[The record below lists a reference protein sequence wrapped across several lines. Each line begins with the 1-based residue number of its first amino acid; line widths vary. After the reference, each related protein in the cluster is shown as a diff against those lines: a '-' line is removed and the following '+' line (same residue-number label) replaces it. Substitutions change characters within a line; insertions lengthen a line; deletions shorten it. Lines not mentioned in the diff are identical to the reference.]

1 MEVFS
6 FLASR
11 RMDMGDPFENID
23 DTITVNL
30 EQGFKQLKNVM
41 DKQIRVWW
49 DIMTLE
55 KYKQAHITPRRLRW
69 DLGPNDGLTEDGL
82 TQAWYNFFN
91 GCENKLLDIIIDR
104 RKIKLNKIETT
115 INSLKESM
123 TTHISTDDYST
134 RAKKLQDFLSK
145 LDTEIK
151 NKKVKKYQRDKK
163 DYLAGKIYS
172 WQENDTI
179 PNSNNTSLNDE
190 IETTE
195 IQSASTSQ
203 DKTAITS
210 AKKKVGSAT
219 AKNVTHKPT
228 PKKVQQGGPP
238 LPPPPPQQY
247 NYPPHNGQYSRPWR
261 GGQRGRGRGYYG
273 QNYGQNYGPPQ
284 WQGEWRDWGE
294 SFRPPMP
301 VFQTGRGGWNQ
312 NPQEGEG
319 VEGEAKRK
327 RAG

>member
-6 FLASR
+6 FLAR
-11 RMDMGDPFENID
+11 RRPDMGDPFENFE
-23 DTITVNL
+23 DTTAVNL

-49 DIMTLE
+49 DIATLE

-69 DLGPNDGLTEDGL
+69 DVGPNDGLTEDGL

-115 INSLKESM
+115 INGLKESM
-123 TTHISTDDYST
+123 TPHISTDDFST

-145 LDTEIK
+145 LDNEIK
-151 NKKVKKYQRDKK
+151 TKKVKKYQRDKK

-172 WQENDTI
+172 WQENDVT
-179 PNSNNTSLNDE
+179 PSSNNTSLNDE
-190 IETTE
+190 IEIAETQGVVAT
-195 IQSASTSQ
+195 QGSTAATGIKK
-203 DKTAITS
+203 KTATP
-210 AKKKVGSAT
+210 T
-219 AKNVTHKPT
+219 ANKNNIHKST
-228 PKKVQQGGPP
+228 PNKTQQGGPP
-238 LPPPPPQQY
+238 PPQPHA
-247 NYPPHNGQYSRPWR
+247 YPPHNGQYSRPWR
-261 GGQRGRGRGYYG
+261 GGQRGRGRGY
-273 QNYGQNYGPPQ
+273 YGQNYGPPQ

-301 VFQTGRGGWNQ
+301 VFQTIRGGWNH

-319 VEGEAKRK
+319 AEGEAKRK
-327 RAG
+327 RVG